1 MSYLIQEIHDA
12 GKLIVLD
19 DGSRWAIN
27 VIDAMSTPFW
37 SQADRVKIGLC
48 TLTNVSR
55 TYETVRVQLIASRG

>member
-19 DGSRWAIN
+19 DGSKWAVN
-27 VIDAMSTPFW
+27 AFDAIDTFLW
-37 SQADRVKIGLC
+37 SQSERVEIGLC

-55 TYETVRVQLIASRG
+55 TNETVRVLRIDA